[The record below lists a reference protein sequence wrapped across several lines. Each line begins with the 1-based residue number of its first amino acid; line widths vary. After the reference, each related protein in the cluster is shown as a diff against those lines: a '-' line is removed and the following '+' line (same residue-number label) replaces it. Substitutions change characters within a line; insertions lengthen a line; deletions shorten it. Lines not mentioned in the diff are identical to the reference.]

1 MKAVSPSCKPAA
13 AAATCSPLRR
23 TPTPT
28 RKTTSLA
35 PRENRMLDS
44 VRARL
49 TLWYS
54 VALAV
59 VLILLAVLTNILY
72 WRDITHRTESNLVE
86 LADAFATT
94 FNAELNDQAGP
105 DAAKAAVRVAMIEH
119 RFRDSVF
126 AFVDSSGTFQF
137 SSLDLPAVTPAREK
151 LSPEIFASP
160 ECQQALTACSTSKRC
175 REVPD
180 GKDGFLAYART
191 LTGAGKNYTLVLLQ
205 S

>member
-13 AAATCSPLRR
+13 AAATCSPPRPR
-23 TPTPT
+23 PTPT
-28 RKTTSLA
+28 RRTVNPP

-126 AFVDSSGTFQF
+126 AFVDSSGTVQF

-151 LSPEIFASP
+151 LSPEIFSSP
-160 ECQQALTACSTSKRC
+160 EFHEALAASSSSKRF
-175 REVPD
+175 RKVRG
-180 GKDGFLAYART
+180 GKDGFLAYARA
-191 LTGAGKNYTLVLLQ
+191 LTGAGNNYTLV
-205 S
+205 